1 MWPGWKWCRENGAGE
16 HSRSRRISFWLLSA
30 WPSELSWKERTID
43 STLAGFIIVD
53 INKKARSDEDRAY
66 MNKPGDFLLSHTLA
80 RAVPSGLRGLT
91 AVFGM
96 GTGGSLS
103 LWSPRSRGAGALAH
117 WRAEYFDG
125 WPFPFEG
132 ERPETHSESSAV
144 LCAQ

>member
-1 MWPGWKWCRENGAGE
+1 MDFSSCPTAVGLPRRTHRSVTSAN
-16 HSRSRRISFWLLSA
+16 SRSTRFNSVL
-30 WPSELSWKERTID
+30 RT
-43 STLAGFIIVD
+43 AGIK
-53 INKKARSDEDRAY
+53 NKKALSDEDRAY

-125 WPFPFEG
+125 WPFLFEG